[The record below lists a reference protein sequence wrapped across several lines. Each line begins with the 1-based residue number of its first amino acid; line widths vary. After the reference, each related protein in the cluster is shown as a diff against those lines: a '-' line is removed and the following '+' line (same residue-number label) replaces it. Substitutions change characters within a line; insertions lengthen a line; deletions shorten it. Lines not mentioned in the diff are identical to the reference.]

1 MTEKTNR
8 LDIAEV
14 KKVYKNNYS
23 QILGLF
29 MNVQSDFLSGIYNRY
44 NKDLDAANIVLY
56 FAKNLHQETLR
67 ERENDLE
74 YDISFE
80 NFWNNHGKTRQ
91 KKLKIIEIS
100 EQTGLPKETTRR
112 KVHNLVKTKT
122 LLKDKNTISW
132 LPAEIHKS
140 SYNSIINQ
148 EVGQLARL
156 IRFFSNQLNYNL
168 SSEKI
173 SEDIKKNF
181 SFYWFHY
188 LNTELKYLRMW
199 HNKLKDLELLLISIQ
214 CLIQANLSLQK
225 RGAKVEGQGEI
236 KERIDISQST
246 ISATSISEIT
256 GIPRATCIRKL
267 EKLYKLKFLK
277 KDANSKRYYTDFK
290 SSNNASLNSKETSE
304 FTMDIFSEFLCL
316 ALRTLVK

>member
-80 NFWNNHGKTRQ
+80 NFWNNHGKTKQ

-140 SYNSIINQ
+140 SYNSIIDQ
-148 EVGQLARL
+148 EVSQLARL

-277 KDANSKRYYTDFK
+277 KDSNSKRYYTDFK
-290 SSNNASLNSKETSE
+290 SSHNASLNSKETSE